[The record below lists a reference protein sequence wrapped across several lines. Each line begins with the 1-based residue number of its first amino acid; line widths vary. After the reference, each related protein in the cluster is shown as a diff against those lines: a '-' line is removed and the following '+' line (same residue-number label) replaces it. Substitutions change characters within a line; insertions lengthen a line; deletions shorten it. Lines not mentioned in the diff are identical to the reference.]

1 LLRNLVAEVREFARL
16 RRSSS
21 VDAVRGHGLDSVVV
35 GRAWLDGTLSLEQT
49 EA

>member
-1 LLRNLVAEVREFARL
+1 LLRNLVAEVREF
-16 RRSSS
+16 
-21 VDAVRGHGLDSVVV
+21 VREGRELGLDGVVV